1 MGLWLGKL
9 KDIKQQY
16 CRVGHKYLYWGDT
29 GRIKVSTGSTANIPS
44 RLPGL
49 ITGITGCN
57 IALITFDLAALW
69 SPAPQLFIK
78 MTDLLRRARAWLVS
92 ANIYNQSGPLATIKY
107 TLYTSISGNQARY
120 GHSEIHYC
128 SILRT
133 NSTWF
138 PFSISPVFPFPRI
151 WCIQS
156 VSHIHSQTRQPLRAV
171 QQNIKLRL
179 MLMSQSHFC

>member
-107 TLYTSISGNQARY
+107 TLPSQEIRPGMVIVKYTTARYWELTRHDSHFQFLPFSHFPEYDVFSPCLTSIHRPGSLSGLSNK
-120 GHSEIHYC
+120 I
-128 SILRT
+128 
-133 NSTWF
+133 
-138 PFSISPVFPFPRI
+138 
-151 WCIQS
+151 
-156 VSHIHSQTRQPLRAV
+156 
-171 QQNIKLRL
+171 
-179 MLMSQSHFC
+179 